1 MLWLRGSSSSTD
13 KEYEELCEE
22 NVKRE
27 KERES
32 LLKALHM
39 PSVWKPFLILLVF
52 FAFQQMSGIY
62 IILFY
67 TVNILEDIGIELNEY
82 SASVGI
88 GVIRLF
94 ASIAGAG
101 LANSFGRKT
110 LAFLSGLGMTVSA
123 VGVALAYRLVRY
135 DRNAFGFRKGKTLC
149 SYLQSSSSVFVPN
162 YLPLV
167 IDIDLRKSNR
177 SNFFFQAQMAVCG
190 ILSVHRRPRG
200 FLYVRISHLTLGN
213 DL

>member
-1 MLWLRGSSSSTD
+1 M
-13 KEYEELCEE
+13 
-22 NVKRE
+22 KRE

-135 DRNAFGFRKGKTLC
+135 DRNAFGFRKGKTLY